1 MRWPRRVHRWR
12 GAQGLRRLSQGLG
25 RLWPWWWL
33 VPALVLAMALGW
45 WTGARAAAGR
55 GDRQAAGDPGGTG
68 GAAAA
73 EAPGAGPAVPALA
86 PLPPAKPP
94 QPASRGGAPGHRTG
108 GRPGETHVVRQ
119 GETLY
124 GIARQYGLTPDVLMA
139 VNGLQDERIYVGQ
152 VLVVDG
158 QIRHEVQVGETAWE
172 IAQRYGVTLAALA
185 GVNPDVPDLGRL
197 QAGQVL
203 LLPRGARPGARGSG
217 PEPDRAVL
225 AALARPGT
233 FVWPA
238 QGSISDGYGYRIHP
252 LTGRQAFHTGID
264 IAADAGTPI
273 RAARAGTVGFAG
285 WLHGYG
291 NTVILDHPDGT
302 RTLYAHASRLEVRE
316 GKRVA
321 QGEVIARVGS
331 TGNSTGPHLHFEI
344 IAGRPIDPEPYLP

>member
-1 MRWPRRVHRWR
+1 M
-12 GAQGLRRLSQGLG
+12 
-25 RLWPWWWL
+25 
-33 VPALVLAMALGW
+33 LAMALGW
-45 WTGARAAAGR
+45 WTGAREAAGR
-55 GDRQAAGDPGGTG
+55 RESPAAGGGPGDAG
-68 GAAAA
+68 GVAAAA
-73 EAPGAGPAVPALA
+73 EAAGAGPAVPALA

-94 QPASRGGAPGHRTG
+94 QPARRGGTPGLRAG
-108 GRPGETHVVRQ
+108 GSPGETHVVRQ

-124 GIARQYGLTPDVLMA
+124 GIARQYGLTPEALMA
-139 VNGLQDERIYVGQ
+139 ANDLKDERIYVGQ

-158 QIRHEVQVGETAWE
+158 RIRHQVQVGETAWE
-172 IAQRYGVTLAALA
+172 IAQRYGVTLADLA
-185 GVNPDVPDLGRL
+185 GANPDVSDLGRL

-203 LLPRGARPGARGSG
+203 VLPRGARPGARGSG
-217 PEPDRAVL
+217 AGPDSEVL

-233 FVWPA
+233 LIWPA
-238 QGSISDGYGYRIHP
+238 QGTISDAYGYRIHP

-273 RAARAGTVGFAG
+273 RAARDGTVGYAG

-316 GKRVA
+316 GERVA
-321 QGEVIARVGS
+321 QGQVIARVGS

-344 IAGRPIDPEPYLP
+344 IAGKPIDPEPYLP

>member
-1 MRWPRRVHRWR
+1 
-12 GAQGLRRLSQGLG
+12 
-25 RLWPWWWL
+25 
-33 VPALVLAMALGW
+33 
-45 WTGARAAAGR
+45 
-55 GDRQAAGDPGGTG
+55 
-68 GAAAA
+68 
-73 EAPGAGPAVPALA
+73 
-86 PLPPAKPP
+86 
-94 QPASRGGAPGHRTG
+94 
-108 GRPGETHVVRQ
+108 VRQ